1 MFQRDYILRAIDAAA
16 QALARAL
23 RLFLVEQKPDQA
35 EQEVAAGYAALSLDR
50 ELLLLLD
57 GPTLRRHIGDDD
69 KLLMAVRLLVSES
82 EIKCHQG
89 ERAAASRRLK
99 AARRLL
105 AEHPAAPTELSAD
118 LARVAQLLEP
128 KTELGTETKTRS

>member
-1 MFQRDYILRAIDAAA
+1 MFQRDYILRAIEAAS

-23 RLFLVEQKPDQA
+23 RLFLVEKKPEQA
-35 EQEVAAGYAALSLDR
+35 EHEVAAGYAALGLDR

-69 KLLMAVRLLVSES
+69 KLLMAVRLLLGES
-82 EIKCHQG
+82 EIKCHKG
-89 ERAAASRRLK
+89 ERAAAARRMK

-105 AEHPAAPTELSAD
+105 AEHPKPPAELTAE
-118 LARVAQLLEP
+118 LERVAQS
-128 KTELGTETKTRS
+128 LGSV